1 MGLSQGLGRVK
12 ASIEVYDYVN
22 APAKLL
28 QSEFAEIAVYE
39 QLKSIEPTYAPLFM
53 DLYSQNQVA

>member
-1 MGLSQGLGRVK
+1 MK
-12 ASIEVYDYVN
+12 ASIEVYDYLN

-39 QLKSIEPTYAPLFM
+39 QLKSIEPTYAPLFV